1 MNVQSFSPVK
11 FIDESDLVCDE
22 ILQLLDVLSATGAN
36 RARHIAVVTLA
47 LMDSLTPAE
56 REASME
62 YIFKRLSEKSN

>member
-1 MNVQSFSPVK
+1 MNVPHFSPVK

-22 ILQLLDVLSATGAN
+22 ILQLLDVLSATGTN

-47 LMDSLTPAE
+47 LMDSITPAE

-62 YIFKRLSEKSN
+62 YLLSRLRKKSN